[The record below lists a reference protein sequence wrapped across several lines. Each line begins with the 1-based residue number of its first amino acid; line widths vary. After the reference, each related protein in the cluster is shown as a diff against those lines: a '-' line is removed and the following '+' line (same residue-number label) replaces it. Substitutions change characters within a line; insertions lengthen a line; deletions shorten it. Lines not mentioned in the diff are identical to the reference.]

1 MPLERLKPIFDSFQ
15 GCFKDRYRFFAG
27 LYFIYRLVALLSFLF
42 TDSLTKFYIVLEVQL
57 IVMLTLQATTYAYK
71 RRWHNL
77 IDILL
82 FANLAI
88 INALTMH
95 NYKRARDPNTYT
107 ASINI
112 VSAVQTFLILFPL
125 VYVVCYYV
133 IRLAWMIKR
142 RSKKSSFTDSL
153 ALDTLALVDYRQLND
168 SNM

>member
-1 MPLERLKPIFDSFQ
+1 MI
-15 GCFKDRYRFFAG
+15 
-27 LYFIYRLVALLSFLF
+27 
-42 TDSLTKFYIVLEVQL
+42 TDSLTKFYIALEVQL

-88 INALTMH
+88 INALTMY
-95 NYKRARDPNTYT
+95 NYKRARDPNSYT
-107 ASINI
+107 TSINI
-112 VSAVQTFLILFPL
+112 VSAVQTLLILFPF

-133 IRLAWMIKR
+133 MRLVWMIKR
-142 RSKKSSFTDSL
+142 KTKNSTFTDSL

-168 SNM
+168 SDM